1 MDASYLTPMANE
13 TLFRA
18 GEVLDV
24 LQFRKGVPDLLEY
37 VTATLATPYVQR
49 GEPDFK

>member
-1 MDASYLTPMANE
+1 MVHE

-18 GEVLDV
+18 GEVLNV
-24 LQFRKGVPDLLEY
+24 LRSRKGVSDLLEY
-37 VTATLATPYVQR
+37 VTATLATPYDQR